1 MNTNSSLIY
10 NTSTELY
17 LVFEEGKFEEYETE
31 RLVKAFEEVGVKA
44 QVSAANETKK
54 SHEIVLGKNDRE
66 VSKKAYS
73 ELEKIEKYPTDGGR
87 FLIYSDGAS
96 VALAYDEEFG
106 NFSRAIAINYFVE
119 NYIKEELIL
128 DAGIVHSESFDLPTR
143 LGEMDKKYMDSQWKH
158 MEDTLGEG
166 GGDVVDAFKSFYELY
181 DGEKIISWLAKLYEP
196 NICVCKKFR
205 GESECKH
212 TEFCGTG
219 GFYYSNSAR
228 DNIGFLPDAES
239 CAQAMSI
246 IGYSG
251 LNHGLGG
258 PGYVP
263 VIPKDVAE
271 KIWKFAYSLQ
281 QDDGFFYHPQ
291 WGRNI
296 VLSRRGRDHTW
307 CTRILDDYHIPKKYS
322 QVASQTSAPASAP
335 KQEFAV
341 APHLETLDAFKAY
354 LKELD
359 IANKSYPAGNTLS
372 AQSTQIYARGQE
384 YINAM
389 VDELTRIY
397 NEYGNG
403 TFHHTVDYYAI
414 NGVMKIVG
422 QFTGA
427 GRELPDI
434 ERTARACFAA
444 ISSDEPVETI
454 VDIWNPWVGFNRCIN
469 NIEKCG
475 ENGKERALALKK
487 ELYADYAKAIRVT
500 KDKLA
505 LFRKPDGSF
514 SYFKDRSS
522 HHSQAALVS
531 LPNQNEGD
539 VNATVLGTN
548 NFTYELFTLVNPMG
562 LGRLPF
568 ALTKERYL
576 FYKILGEFDKK

>member
-1 MNTNSSLIY
+1 MNRNNNLIY

-17 LVFEEGKFEEYETE
+17 LVFEEGKFEEYEIE
-31 RLVKAFEEVGVKA
+31 RLVKAFEGACIKA
-44 QVSAANETKK
+44 AVSGANEKK
-54 SHEIVLGKNDRE
+54 KPHEIVLGNTDRE
-66 VSKKAYS
+66 VSKRAYS
-73 ELEKIEKYPTDGGR
+73 ELEKIEKYPTEGGR
-87 FLIYSDGAS
+87 YLIYSDGSS
-96 VALAYDEEFG
+96 VAIAYDEEYG
-106 NFSRAIAINYFVE
+106 NFSRIIAIDYFTK
-119 NYIKEELIL
+119 NLIKAELML
-128 DAGIVHSESFDLPTR
+128 AEGVVKKESFNLPER
-143 LGEMDKKYMDSQWKH
+143 LGEMDKVYMDKAWQH

-166 GGDVVDAFKSFYELY
+166 GDDVVDAFKSFYELY

-196 NICVCKKFR
+196 NICVCKKFK

-228 DNIGFLPDAES
+228 DNIGYLPDAES

-251 LNHGLGG
+251 INYGLDG

-281 QDDGFFYHPQ
+281 HDDGFFYHPQ
-291 WGRNI
+291 WPRDYI
-296 VLSRRGRDHTW
+296 ISEKKLSRRGRDHTW
-307 CTRILDDYHIPKKYS
+307 CTRILNDYHIPKKYS
-322 QVASQTSAPASAP
+322 QVTSQTSAPESAP

-341 APHLETLDAFKAY
+341 APHLETLEAFKAY

-359 IANKSYPAGNTLS
+359 IANNSYPAGNTLS
-372 AQSTQIYARGQE
+372 AQSRQIQARGQE
-384 YINAM
+384 YTEAL

-397 NEYGNG
+397 NEYDNG
-403 TFHHTVDYYAI
+403 TFHHTVNYFAI

-422 QFTGA
+422 QFTSA
-427 GRELPDI
+427 GREIPDV

-444 ISSDEPVETI
+444 ISSDEPVEVI
-454 VDIWNPWVGFNRCIN
+454 VDIWNPWVAFNRCIN
-469 NIEKCG
+469 NIEKCV
-475 ENGKERALALKK
+475 ENGAARALALKK

-500 KDKLA
+500 KEKLS
-505 LFRKPDGSF
+505 LFQKPDGSF

-522 HHSQAALVS
+522 HTSQAVFVS

-539 VNATVLGTN
+539 VNATVIGTN
-548 NFTYELFTLVNPMG
+548 NFTCDDMT
-562 LGRLPF
+562 
-568 ALTKERYL
+568 
-576 FYKILGEFDKK
+576 I

>member
-1 MNTNSSLIY
+1 MNDKNGLIFNSE
-10 NTSTELY
+10 TELA
-17 LVFEEGKFEEYETE
+17 VIFEKDKFEEYEINRFLKSFTDMGITP
-31 RLVKAFEEVGVKA
+31 V
-44 QVSAANETKK
+44 VSEDEQPKRT
-54 SHEIVLGKNDRE
+54 HEIVLGKTGRE
-66 VSKKAYS
+66 ISLAANKI
-73 ELEKIEKYPTDGGR
+73 LEEMEKPALDGGR

-96 VALAYDEEFG
+96 VALAYDEEYG
-106 NFSRAIAINYFVE
+106 NFTRAIAINYFVE
-119 NYIKEELIL
+119 NYVKEELIL

-143 LGEMDKKYMDSQWKH
+143 LGKMDKKYMDSQWKH

-166 GGDVVDAFKSFYELY
+166 GADVVDAFKYFYELY

-196 NICVCKKFR
+196 NICVCKKFK

-307 CTRILDDYHIPKKYS
+307 CTRILNDYHIPKKYS
-322 QVASQTSAPASAP
+322 QVASQSEAPASAP

-372 AQSTQIYARGQE
+372 AQSSQIYARGQE
-384 YINAM
+384 YIDTM

-403 TFHHTVDYYAI
+403 TFHHTVNYYAI

-444 ISSDEPVETI
+444 ISSDEPVEVI
-454 VDIWNPWVGFNRCIN
+454 VDIWNPWVG
-469 NIEKCG
+469 
-475 ENGKERALALKK
+475 
-487 ELYADYAKAIRVT
+487 
-500 KDKLA
+500 
-505 LFRKPDGSF
+505 
-514 SYFKDRSS
+514 
-522 HHSQAALVS
+522 
-531 LPNQNEGD
+531 
-539 VNATVLGTN
+539 
-548 NFTYELFTLVNPMG
+548 
-562 LGRLPF
+562 
-568 ALTKERYL
+568 
-576 FYKILGEFDKK
+576 